1 MVHNAMGVDCWLKE
15 QIRLNLYIIFL
26 LDVSVYTNC
35 LLVNL
40 ITLYIVTVTFLKEHI
55 LMKSIGEIKF
65 CNIVIISLEFSRMP
79 YRQYYTIRA

>member
-1 MVHNAMGVDCWLKE
+1 MVHSAMGVDCWLKE
-15 QIRLNLYIIFL
+15 QTRLNLYIIFL

-40 ITLYIVTVTFLKEHI
+40 ITLYIVTVTV
-55 LMKSIGEIKF
+55 KSIGEIKF

>member
-1 MVHNAMGVDCWLKE
+1 MGVDCWLKE
-15 QIRLNLYIIFL
+15 QTRLNLYIIFL

-40 ITLYIVTVTFLKEHI
+40 ITLYIVTVTV
-55 LMKSIGEIKF
+55 KSIGEIKF